1 MNVKMIWILVG
12 FAAVA
17 FIVWNLYQA
26 SSAAAAAGAMPL
38 ASGSNGGT
46 PSGDYLPSAAQYY
59 SSQIAN
65 AEGGSIIS

>member
-1 MNVKMIWILVG
+1 MKTLWIVIGL
-12 FAAVA
+12 AVA
-17 FIVWNLYQA
+17 AFVVWNIYQA
-26 SSAAAAAGAMPL
+26 SSAATAAGAGAMPI

-46 PSGDYLPSAAQYY
+46 PAGDYLPSAAQYY